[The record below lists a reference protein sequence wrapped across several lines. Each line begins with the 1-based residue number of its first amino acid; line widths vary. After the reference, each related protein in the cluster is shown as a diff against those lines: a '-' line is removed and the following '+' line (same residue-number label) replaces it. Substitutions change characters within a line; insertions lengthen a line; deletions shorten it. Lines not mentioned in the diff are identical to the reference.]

1 MVVHMNITSKYAERL
16 AKLDD
21 LHFSIQKISGFTVEQ
36 LLNMF
41 MAGYEMSAPKYE
53 AISQLMPEDIGTE
66 KKEAT
71 TMQVTY
77 NGFTG
82 GLLKLERVSRDKSDV
97 PIGIK
102 FDQLPFDLSIYDS
115 QKNVTHSFAGVKLE
129 DVKFLGGAVTFSG

>member
-1 MVVHMNITSKYAERL
+1 MNFISRISE
-16 AKLDD
+16 LDD
-21 LHFSIQKISGFTVEQ
+21 LYLSIQKVSGFTVEQ

-53 AISQLMPEDIGTE
+53 TISQLMPEDIGTE

-82 GLLKLERVSRDKSDV
+82 GLVKLERTSVDVTLRTSIIGMPTQQSDSWNY
-97 PIGIK
+97 
-102 FDQLPFDLSIYDS
+102 DLSIYDRE
-115 QKNVTHSFAGVKLE
+115 KHVTHSFTGVKLE
-129 DVKFLGGAVTFSG
+129 DVKFSGGAVTFGE

>member
-1 MVVHMNITSKYAERL
+1 MNFISRISE
-16 AKLDD
+16 LDD
-21 LHFSIQKISGFTVEQ
+21 LYLSIQKVSGFTVEQ

-77 NGFTG
+77 NGYTG
-82 GLLKLERVSRDKSDV
+82 ELVKLEKKETGRYMVTPYDTAKHPVFGYD
-97 PIGIK
+97 I
-102 FDQLPFDLSIYDS
+102 SIYDRE
-115 QKNVTHSFAGVKLE
+115 KKATISFTGVKLGN
-129 DVKFLGGAVTFSG
+129 VKFGGGAVTFDG

>member
-1 MVVHMNITSKYAERL
+1 MNFISRISE
-16 AKLDD
+16 LDD
-21 LHFSIQKISGFTVEQ
+21 LYLSIQKVSGFTVEQ

>member
-1 MVVHMNITSKYAERL
+1 MNFISRISE
-16 AKLDD
+16 LDD
-21 LHFSIQKISGFTVEQ
+21 LYLSIQKVSGFTVEQ

-53 AISQLMPEDIGTE
+53 TISQLMPEDIGTE

-82 GLLKLERVSRDKSDV
+82 ELVNLEKTFCKPQSY
-97 PIGIK
+97 
-102 FDQLPFDLSIYDS
+102 DLSIYDRE
-115 QKNVTHSFAGVKLE
+115 KHVTHSFTGVNLE
-129 DVKFLGGAVTFSG
+129 DVKFYGGAVAFGG

>member
-1 MVVHMNITSKYAERL
+1 MNIISKYAERL

-21 LHFSIQKISGFTVEQ
+21 LYLSIQKISGFTVEQ

-41 MAGYEMSAPKYE
+41 MAGYKMSAPKYG

-66 KKEAT
+66 KKEAP

-82 GLLKLERVSRDKSDV
+82 ELVKLEKKETERYTLS
-97 PIGIK
+97 
-102 FDQLPFDLSIYDS
+102 PFDTEKQPVFRYDLTLYDS
-115 QKNVTHSFAGVKLE
+115 EKQITYSFTGVKLE
-129 DVKFLGGAVTFSG
+129 NVKFLGEAVTFGG